1 MRNLVRVIRIRQM
14 KTKTYEKPVSEEL
27 AALIHEAIFYTQE
40 RYGQTKY
47 IFVDENNP
55 ARPLQ
60 YNRIQV
66 KIVDM
71 IRKENL
77 RDDNGRLFGFGSHM
91 YRHYYGVKLTD
102 MHLDDFT
109 ISKLLGHKGVRNVKY
124 YRKMSNQILADET
137 RQVRHML
144 SEMILQN
151 LDGWE
156 EEYEQIRFDDS
167 LQ

>member
-1 MRNLVRVIRIRQM
+1 MRPFFIHKSGMVRQ
-14 KTKTYEKPVSEEL
+14 
-27 AALIHEAIFYTQE
+27 
-40 RYGQTKY
+40 KY

-109 ISKLLGHKGVRNVKY
+109 ISKLLGHKGVRNGNITG
-124 YRKMSNQILADET
+124 R
-137 RQVRHML
+137 
-144 SEMILQN
+144 
-151 LDGWE
+151 
-156 EEYEQIRFDDS
+156 
-167 LQ
+167 